1 MSKFRMANETKF
13 GMKPDPSRISY
24 ETLES
29 KIKEILPN
37 AAIWDTLGISEE
49 EYYEKYHRQPIPVK
63 ALVLEEEQK
72 TETLEQM
79 SEMSDCPI
87 VR

>member
-29 KIKEILPN
+29 KIKEILPT
-37 AAIWDTLGISEE
+37 AAIWDTLGITEE
-49 EYYEKYHRQPIPVK
+49 EYYEKYPNKYRLDLNENNKIIISK
-63 ALVLEEEQK
+63 
-72 TETLEQM
+72 
-79 SEMSDCPI
+79 
-87 VR
+87 